1 MIPEFLDS
9 TSFPGYSCQMYICPV
24 ESKLTARAN
33 GYCLLIEF
41 IDDFICLPAGC
52 QGWSRLL
59 GLSASETWPPDRIY
73 GLQVRYG
80 QCVHCTVS
88 IVFVDDCSGE
98 YVWTL
103 LYGRCPHQPHCSGS
117 PNAQIPFVFFF
128 QTFSLIFPL
137 RIEINCHG
145 LLQNSYWYIL
155 QWSRAKVVENYVHD
169 LLWKPFL
176 PPVDLIFRSNK
187 DWKYMEMRS
196 GEDHCFHAAELI
208 YYTKVKGN
216 AEALLQLDNTRT

>member
-1 MIPEFLDS
+1 MPASWMSRVKQVIGVVCEWD
-9 TSFPGYSCQMYICPV
+9 
-24 ESKLTARAN
+24 LTT
-33 GYCLLIEF
+33 
-41 IDDFICLPAGC
+41 
-52 QGWSRLL
+52 WSNLW
-59 GLSASETWPPDRIY
+59 ASGAVWT
-73 GLQVRYG
+73 V
-80 QCVHCTVS
+80 CTVS

-117 PNAQIPFVFFF
+117 PNAQIPFVFFVQNF
-128 QTFSLIFPL
+128 FLIFPL

-145 LLQNSYWYIL
+145 LLQNSYWYIV

-196 GEDHCFHAAELI
+196 GEDHCSHAAELI
-208 YYTKVKGN
+208 YYTKVKGI